1 MKMKT
6 YEIGTQFKPVGKHT
20 PICTVTDIL
29 HTYNSK
35 GDLINIRYEASH
47 TFCGQ
52 TVTQTNIVAAT
63 IARGIFNLKG
73 E

>member
-1 MKMKT
+1 MII

-20 PICTVTDIL
+20 QVCTVTDIL
-29 HTYNSK
+29 RTYNSK
-35 GDLINIRYEASH
+35 GELVNIHYEAYH
-47 TFCGQ
+47 EFCGQ
-52 TVTQTNIVAAT
+52 KVTQTNIVATT